1 MSREFIESID
11 GGRVHFDEEED
22 NEADAFN
29 SDTFGDD
36 SVEGFFDAPPGLT
49 HPLND
54 HVRLRD
60 PVISPPTIS
69 SRPTDHLI
77 APPSISARL
86 TDPVISRVSDRN
98 LAPWDRVHTSPAPPP
113 PPPPRSL
120 VQPEF
125 VRIPAPF
132 VIPQPVQ
139 PEFVR
144 IPAPFVIPEPVQP
157 EGVEISAQPKIPSM
171 SIHAVPVRV
180 FPTPFTNLQKQ
191 QALSKSLDIHKWG
204 KQEEF
209 VRAELMTRRDKEFVT
224 KIQLNQMVALS
235 GSKVQDFRGQFTF
248 GRTTTRTADPNQD
261 ANNLLGKRLYSSVY
275 HPRKLLS
282 LNNQTCLSSPAAK
295 TPRDFAE
302 KCFDLLLDVDDVDEY
317 ISGLHPLAEDKINEA
332 IIERTEL
339 LEKVVNILRE
349 ASLDWCN
356 AKLEAAKDRTIQ
368 AIVQLVQ
375 PRQASTSSEAE
386 ARRSLIFRR
395 VPEAVKGFYID
406 MLEAIVVDDNH
417 H

>member
-54 HVRLRD
+54 HVPLRD
-60 PVISPPTIS
+60 PLTSPPTIS
-69 SRPTDHLI
+69 ARPTDHLI

-86 TDPVISRVSDRN
+86 TDPGISRN
-98 LAPWDRVHTSPAPPP
+98 LEPWDRVHTSPP

-132 VIPQPVQ
+132 AIPV
-139 PEFVR
+139 E
-144 IPAPFVIPEPVQP
+144 P
-157 EGVEISAQPKIPSM
+157 EGVEISAKPKIPSM

-191 QALSKSLDIHKWG
+191 QAISKTLDINKWG

-209 VRAELMTRRDKEFVT
+209 VRPELMTRRDKEFVT

-248 GRTTTRTADPNQD
+248 GRTTTRAADPND
-261 ANNLLGKRLYSSVY
+261 ANNLFGKRLYSSVY

-282 LNNQTCLSSPAAK
+282 LDNETCSSSTAAK

-349 ASLDWCN
+349 AALVWCSN
-356 AKLEAAKDRTIQ
+356 AKLETAKDRTIQ

-417 H
+417 Q